1 MNESELK
8 ALLAAEQASAIGFLG
23 GELSKE
29 RRKAMEYY
37 LGKPF
42 GNEIADRSQ
51 VVSTDVADTVE
62 WVLPSLM
69 KIFTSGDNVVTAEP
83 VGAEDE
89 ESAEQATEY
98 ANFVFMKANPGF
110 EILYTMFKDALL
122 QKTGVAKVYWEP
134 KDKFEQKEFIAIPA
148 EQFIVDSAQYQSE
161 GWNLENHTTEAVPG
175 AVPMVPGMEPVLH
188 SGVWTR
194 TVKKGDVC
202 IETVPPEEFLIS
214 RNAKDLE
221 SASYVAHRC
230 RKTASELIE
239 MGFKKSV
246 VDKIPADAESD
257 TDLERAARWD
267 GVDENAGRGELST
280 ANTAMRPIW
289 VTEAYVR
296 IDWDGDGIAEMRK
309 VTHAGGGTVILDN
322 EEWEGPRPFA
332 AITPILMPHRFYG
345 LSLADT
351 IMDLQLIK
359 STLWRQMLDNL
370 YLANNGQKVVD
381 PESVEIDD
389 LLISRPG
396 GIIRTK
402 NGARP
407 GDVYLPIEHGNAGQA
422 AFPAIEYLDTVRE
435 NRTGVTRYNQ
445 GIDANSLN
453 KTATGISQIM
463 NASQQRI
470 ELIARIFA
478 DGISRIFEL
487 IIWNLRRY
495 PDQAKRTVR
504 LRNKEWVQMDPATW
518 GEDYDLTVN
527 VGLGTGNKDQ
537 MLQHLMTMLATQ
549 KEIIA
554 FQGGAKGPIVTLEN
568 VFNTLSKLTENAG
581 FKNVEE
587 FYTDPGKNQMPEEP
601 PKPSPEEQKMQLEM
615 QKAQLDIEH
624 TKAKGD
630 IELSLMQQ
638 KAQLEA
644 QIKVAETQQKM
655 QAQGMMSDQQLALKQ
670 HQATLAFAAKASGK
684 SAKGI
689 DPESDK
695 EETQVLSEGIAK
707 LGETLAQAIIASQQQ
722 TAELI
727 VASNSQVI
735 AAITAPK
742 TMTTPDG
749 RTYTAQTGMVN

>member
-51 VVSTDVADTVE
+51 VVSTDVADTIE

-69 KIFTSGDNVVTAEP
+69 KIFTSGDNVVSAEP

-89 ESAEQATEY
+89 DSAEQATEY
-98 ANFVFMKANPGF
+98 ANFVFMKVNPGF

-122 QKTGVAKVYWEP
+122 QKTGVAKVRWEP
-134 KDKFEQKEFIAIPA
+134 TEKFEQKEFIGVPY
-148 EQFIVDSAQYQSE
+148 EQYIVEGAQYMAD
-161 GWNLENHTTEAVPG
+161 GWKAENVQTDKSPDGMTEIY
-175 AVPMVPGMEPVLH
+175 

-194 TVKKGDVC
+194 TKTVGDVR

-214 RNAKDLE
+214 RNAKDLD

-246 VDKIPADAESD
+246 VDKIPSDAESD

-289 VTEAYVR
+289 VTESYVKV
-296 IDWDGDGIAEMRK
+296 DWNGDGVAEMRK
-309 VTHAGGGTVILDN
+309 ITHAGSGTVILDN

-351 IMDLQLIK
+351 IMDLQIIK

-370 YLANNGQKVVD
+370 YLANNGQKVID
-381 PESVEIDD
+381 PDSVEIDD
-389 LLISRPG
+389 LLVSRPG
-396 GIIRTK
+396 GIVRTK
-402 NGARP
+402 NGAKP
-407 GDVYLPIEHGNAGQA
+407 MEVFMPIEHGNAGQA

-453 KTATGISQIM
+453 KTASGITQIM
-463 NASQQRI
+463 GASQQRI

-478 DGISRIFEL
+478 DGIQRIFEL

-495 PDQAKRTVR
+495 PDQAKRTIR
-504 LRNKEWVQMDPATW
+504 LRNKEWVTMDPATW

-537 MLQHLMTMLATQ
+537 MLGHLMTMLGTQ

-554 FQGGAKGPIVTLEN
+554 FQGGAKGPLVTLEN
-568 VFNTLSKLTENAG
+568 VYNTLAKLTENAG

-587 FYTDPGKNQMPEEP
+587 FYSDPGKNQMPEEP
-601 PKPSPEEQKMQLEM
+601 PKPSPEEMKMQMEM
-615 QKAQLDIEH
+615 QKAKLDIEH
-624 TKAKGD
+624 TQAKGS

-644 QIKVAETQQKM
+644 QIKMAEAQQKM
-655 QAQGMMSDQQLALKQ
+655 QAQGMMTDQQLALKQ
-670 HQATLAFAAKASGK
+670 HQSTLAFAARAAGK
-684 SAKGI
+684 SPKGI

-695 EETQVLSEGIAK
+695 EEAQVLADSIAQ
-707 LGETLAQAIIASQQQ
+707 LGQSLAQAILASQQQ

-727 VASNSQVI
+727 AAGQQQVI
-735 AAITAPK
+735 AAVTAPK

-749 RTYTAQTGMVN
+749 RTYTAQTATVN